1 MSGQPSR
8 NAKER
13 LRLFLSECGRRAQVL
28 RDSLRRQPNRIDPSS
43 RFVSG
48 FRYGYWEREARGL
61 ELLKEWLSPEQF
73 AQYAAKS
80 YFEVTGCHS
89 GKRYRISH
97 GTSMNIHEL
106 DGSGRPRVGWC
117 FAPKGYL
124 VAGDVMLAQKIALE
138 TDERSALAMANRFFV
153 PEVVIDFIA
162 PDGRPRHRSATVAA
176 FLLGL
181 TDPPPRIW
189 FGAWSNFGQK
199 GPPRLAAFYLD
210 V

>member
-1 MSGQPSR
+1 MSKPPLP

-13 LRLFLSECGRRAQVL
+13 LRLFLSECGRRARGL
-28 RDSLRRQPNRIDPSS
+28 CDSLRRQPNRIDPSL
-43 RFVSG
+43 RFVPG
-48 FRYGYWEREARGL
+48 FCYGYWERETRGL

-97 GTSMNIHEL
+97 GTSMNIREL
-106 DGSGRPRVGWC
+106 DGAGCPCVGWC

-138 TDERSALAMANRFFV
+138 TDERGALNVAHKFFV
-153 PEVVIDFIA
+153 PTS
-162 PDGRPRHRSATVAA
+162 RRNMH
-176 FLLGL
+176 LH
-181 TDPPPRIW
+181 
-189 FGAWSNFGQK
+189 
-199 GPPRLAAFYLD
+199 Y
-210 V
+210 